1 MLEVKRKPASPSRGY
16 GHGAITPTRGHSN
29 PDAPIGEVQS
39 TLSPP
44 DNTRGSIASLP
55 PASASLP
62 EPKDFRTKLPVI
74 IGEAHFKG
82 VLAADGLLSGQMGSS
97 SSLNVKQRTT
107 AFFASE
113 PELEGDI
120 SFKDMVRVNGHIAG
134 TVYSKT
140 GTLIVDT
147 EARVEARVDVAV
159 AVIGG
164 TVRGDIVARER
175 VELGPSS
182 KIYGNIWTRSIV
194 IKNGAIFE
202 GVCKMIEEAQIAS

>member
-1 MLEVKRKPASPSRGY
+1 MLEVKRKPASPSRSY
-16 GHGAITPTRGHSN
+16 GHSAITPPRVHSHA
-29 PDAPIGEVQS
+29 DTAIAEAQS
-39 TLSPP
+39 TLSPT
-44 DNTRGSIASLP
+44 DNTRDSIASP
-55 PASASLP
+55 PLASVSLA
-62 EPKDFRTKLPVI
+62 EDFRTKRPVI

-113 PELEGDI
+113 PELEGEM

-147 EARVEARVDVAV
+147 GAKVDANVDVAV

-175 VELGPSS
+175 VELGPAS